1 MLTFVFYNLYE
12 TVIFYVYYLLIGFN
26 FIYISNPFP
35 YFDFMCWGVP
45 MHLKFPFTIIANRV
59 ESAYAYYME
68 WVVRITVHSFFYV
81 EILDITFHI
90 NLRAF
95 GSMPVEG

>member
-1 MLTFVFYNLYE
+1 
-12 TVIFYVYYLLIGFN
+12 
-26 FIYISNPFP
+26 
-35 YFDFMCWGVP
+35 